1 MKTTRLI
8 YIFLSLFISNVALAS
23 ECGNPITI
31 DSVNKLSGS
40 VTLGDLTAKFGEW
53 CQGDGPV
60 SWYKSAQGKQI
71 WFYWKKTNQPATA
84 AVSKSNPVLMATEV
98 NADDQDEQK
107 IIWPKE
113 YVGKEMT
120 VILLNE
126 YGPQKNK

>member
-8 YIFLSLFISNVALAS
+8 FIFLSLFLGNAALAS
-23 ECGNPITI
+23 ECGSPVTI

-40 VTLGDLTAKFGEW
+40 VTLGDLTAKFGES

-60 SWYKSAQGKQI
+60 SWYKSAPGKQI
-71 WFYWKKTNQPATA
+71 WFYWKKTTPATSA
-84 AVSKSNPVLMATEV
+84 GNKSNPVLMATEV

-120 VILLNE
+120 AILLND

>member
-8 YIFLSLFISNVALAS
+8 FIFLYLFLGNVALAS
-23 ECGNPITI
+23 ECGNPVTI
-31 DSVNKLSGS
+31 DSINKLSGS
-40 VTLGDLTAKFGEW
+40 ATLGDLTARFGES

-71 WFYWKKTNQPATA
+71 WFYWKKTAQASSTG
-84 AVSKSNPVLMATEV
+84 SKSNPVLMATEV

-113 YVGKEMT
+113 QVGQEMT

>member
-1 MKTTRLI
+1 MKTARLSF
-8 YIFLSLFISNVALAS
+8 IFLSLFLSNVAQAS
-23 ECGNPITI
+23 ECGSPVAI

-60 SWYKSAQGKQI
+60 SWYKESQGKQI
-71 WFYWKKTNQPATA
+71 WFYWKKTTPATSA
-84 AVSKSNPVLMATEV
+84 GNKINPVLMVTEV

-126 YGPQKNK
+126 YGPQNSK

>member
-8 YIFLSLFISNVALAS
+8 CIFLSLFLSNVALAS
-23 ECGNPITI
+23 ECGNPVTI
-31 DSVNKLSGS
+31 DSVNKLSGV

-60 SWYKSAQGKQI
+60 SWYKSAPGKQI
-71 WFYWKKTNQPATA
+71 WFYWKKTAQATA
-84 AVSKSNPVLMATEV
+84 AGSKSNPVLMATEV

-107 IIWPKE
+107 IIWPKD

-120 VILLNE
+120 VILLND
-126 YGPQKNK
+126 YGPQKSK

>member
-1 MKTTRLI
+1 MKTTWPSF
-8 YIFLSLFISNVALAS
+8 IFLSLFLGNVALAS
-23 ECGNPITI
+23 ECGNPVTI
-31 DSVNKLSGS
+31 DSINKLSGS
-40 VTLGDLTAKFGEW
+40 ATLGDLSARFGNW

-71 WFYWKKTNQPATA
+71 WFYWKKTAQASSA
-84 AVSKSNPVLMATEV
+84 GSKSNPVLMATEV

-107 IIWPKE
+107 IIWPKQQ
-113 YVGKEMT
+113 VGQEMT